1 MGDFTLQRAFDE
13 VLSAG
18 QDGKEHLIAL
28 DLEQQCTFRQSGTEQ
43 CVKIEKDEL
52 ESKFIKGGIV
62 VHNHPILTALSLEDI
77 AMASQQDMT
86 VYAVCADGSKYWS
99 KGFTQPV
106 ELLELLG
113 PGAEALVHMELTL
126 AAEAFKGE
134 KDLPDNLLGRLKSH
148 VVNLHCRQL
157 KLLDYHFELG
167 AETKAE
173 VGLFLNLLNKHGMK
187 KVAAVI
193 ESEGEKSYV

>member
-13 VLSAG
+13 VLAAG

-28 DLEQQCTFRQSGTEQ
+28 DPEQQCTFRQSGTVD

-62 VHNHPILTALSLEDI
+62 VHNHPILSALSLDDI

-99 KGFTQPV
+99 KGFTASYERLKLIGPV
-106 ELLELLG
+106 VDS
-113 PGAEALVHMELTL
+113 LVHMELTL
-126 AAEAFKGE
+126 AAGAFKGE
-134 KDLPDNLLGRLKSH
+134 KGLPDNLLGRLKSH
-148 VVNLHCRQL
+148 IVNLHCRHL
-157 KLLDYHFELG
+157 KLLDYNFELG
-167 AETKAE
+167 AETKSE
-173 VGLFLNLLNKHGMK
+173 VGLFLNLLNKHGLK
-187 KVAAVI
+187 EFAAVI
-193 ESEGEKSYV
+193 EREGAKNYV

>member
-13 VLSAG
+13 VLAAG

-28 DLEQQCTFRQSGTEQ
+28 DLEQQCTFRQSGTGN

-62 VHNHPILTALSLEDI
+62 VHNHPILTALSLDDI
-77 AMASQQDMT
+77 GMADQQDMT

-113 PGAEALVHMELTL
+113 PVTEAMVHLQLTL
-126 AAEAFKGE
+126 AAESFKGE
-134 KDLPDNLLGRLKSH
+134 KGLPDNLLGRLKSH
-148 VVNLHCRQL
+148 IVNLHCRYLQ
-157 KLLDYHFELG
+157 LLDYNFELG

-173 VGLFLNLLNKHGMK
+173 VGLFLNLLNKHGLK
-187 KVAAVI
+187 KFAAVI
-193 ESEGEKSYV
+193 EREGAKNYV